1 MTNSNASHSVSHRHA
16 TNESSSNVSSKLFI
30 TALIIELTT
39 LAFTHVH
46 RRWIEV
52 EEKKETY
59 ERNETELCVRRYSPI
74 LHAIVSRILK
84 IRRTPVQY

>member
-52 EEKKETY
+52 EEKK
-59 ERNETELCVRRYSPI
+59 RLMNETKRNCVYEDIAPFYMQLS
-74 LHAIVSRILK
+74 VEF
-84 IRRTPVQY
+84 